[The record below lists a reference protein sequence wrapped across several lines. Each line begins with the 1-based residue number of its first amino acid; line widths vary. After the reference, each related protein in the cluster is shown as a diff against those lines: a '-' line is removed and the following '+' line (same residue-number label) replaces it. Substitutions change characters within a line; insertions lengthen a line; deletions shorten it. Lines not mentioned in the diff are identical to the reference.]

1 MSEEHRK
8 TREPTSQI
16 SKSLPIDLDMK
27 DDRQHVVRG
36 QGLASDGEQQNH
48 ESTVTVNTE
57 RSFTASFTEARA
69 FAMASC
75 RCAGNPAL
83 HLAILLTSLLY
94 KSIKLHEGGVL
105 LDVFEGSMA

>member
-1 MSEEHRK
+1 MSSEDK
-8 TREPTSQI
+8 GW
-16 SKSLPIDLDMK
+16 L
-27 DDRQHVVRG
+27 
-36 QGLASDGEQQNH
+36 
-48 ESTVTVNTE
+48 VTVNTE

-94 KSIKLHEGGVL
+94 KSIKLHEGSREASPRRHREPSPIV
-105 LDVFEGSMA
+105 GSPYLEQAPPFGRPSRAVNAAGAAIAGL